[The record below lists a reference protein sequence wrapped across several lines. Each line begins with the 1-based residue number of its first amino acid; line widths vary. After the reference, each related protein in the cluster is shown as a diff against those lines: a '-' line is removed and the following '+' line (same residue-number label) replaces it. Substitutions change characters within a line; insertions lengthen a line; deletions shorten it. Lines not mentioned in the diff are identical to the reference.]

1 MSEKLTTGSDVGKLL
16 SDETRSVLNTSNV
29 GLSTVDEVQKLY
41 FQNKDEKV
49 NQKLSTSIEQIDDNE
64 VQTATEQVS
73 GVQTDIDNSKNSEI
87 NVNSSM
93 LQTGIVKND
102 KNQLGNIKTA
112 VEENSEDELLDID
125 LKKQNQKDNPKLQT
139 LVNSKYQ
146 NKSEKIT
153 KGIDVLKKTNRAG
166 NFIQRHSR
174 KLQTAV
180 DNEELGSNFAD
191 DLRNSTGKAT
201 GKVVG
206 KATKNV
212 RRKVAAKTTRLAVKV
227 AKSVTK
233 AISKTA
239 KALGELI
246 VRNCCHVSVPV
257 IIVVVVLIIIFLIF
271 SYMDNPVF
279 GQASSQKTLSQYS
292 EYIVNIES
300 ENSVNVEWQIPL
312 AYIYIL
318 DDDIKYDEG
327 EQTLLNNFANAGL
340 FTSTTTLNDYDNYL
354 KNNKD
359 VIKQFYQLSGINS
372 ENYDVESF
380 TEFVREVNE
389 DYEQFM
395 SLINEKLE
403 DYNDEFT
410 GVGTGKFIYPTTN
423 TQISAGYPNY
433 SNGSYHGG
441 VDFPVVTGTPVGAS
455 ADGVVV
461 ISKALKNADGSYR
474 SYGEYVVIDHGSGI
488 RTYYCHLSQRLVS
501 EGQTVKQGQVIG
513 KSGSTGNSTGPHLH
527 FEVRVN
533 NTRVDP
539 MRYLSKTKA
548 IEEFR
553 WFKDEIS
560 TR

>member
-64 VQTATEQVS
+64 VQTATEQVA

-166 NFIQRHSR
+166 NFIQRQSR

-246 VRNCCHVSVPV
+246 VETAPVSVPV

-271 SYMDNPVF
+271 SYMSNPVF

>member
-1 MSEKLTTGSDVGKLL
+1 MA
-16 SDETRSVLNTSNV
+16 TR
-29 GLSTVDEVQKLY
+29 
-41 FQNKDEKV
+41 
-49 NQKLSTSIEQIDDNE
+49 
-64 VQTATEQVS
+64 
-73 GVQTDIDNSKNSEI
+73 
-87 NVNSSM
+87 
-93 LQTGIVKND
+93 
-102 KNQLGNIKTA
+102 
-112 VEENSEDELLDID
+112 
-125 LKKQNQKDNPKLQT
+125 
-139 LVNSKYQ
+139 
-146 NKSEKIT
+146 
-153 KGIDVLKKTNRAG
+153 
-166 NFIQRHSR
+166 
-174 KLQTAV
+174 
-180 DNEELGSNFAD
+180 
-191 DLRNSTGKAT
+191 
-201 GKVVG
+201 
-206 KATKNV
+206 
-212 RRKVAAKTTRLAVKV
+212 TTRLAVKV
-227 AKSVTK
+227 AKSVKK
-233 AISKTA
+233 AVSKTVQS
-239 KALGELI
+239 LGKIIIETAP
-246 VRNCCHVSVPV
+246 VSVPV
-257 IIVVVVLIIIFLIF
+257 IIVIAVLIIIFLIF
-271 SYMDNPVF
+271 SYMGNPVF

-292 EYIVNIES
+292 EYIVNYES

-354 KNNKD
+354 KNNKN
-359 VIKQFYQLSGINS
+359 VIEQFYQLSGINS
-372 ENYDVESF
+372 DNYDVESF
-380 TEFVREVNE
+380 TEFVREVNK

-441 VDFPVVTGTPVGAS
+441 VDFPVATGTPVGAS

-461 ISKALKNADGSYR
+461 ISKALKNSDGSYR

-548 IEEFR
+548 IEEFKR
-553 WFKDEIS
+553 FKDEIS

>member
-64 VQTATEQVS
+64 VQTTTEQVA

-166 NFIQRHSR
+166 NFIQRQSR

-246 VRNCCHVSVPV
+246 VETAPVSVPV

-271 SYMDNPVF
+271 SYMGNPVF

>member
-64 VQTATEQVS
+64 VQTATEQVA

-166 NFIQRHSR
+166 NFIQRQSR

-239 KALGELI
+239 KALGQII
-246 VRNCCHVSVPV
+246 VETAPVSVPV

-271 SYMDNPVF
+271 SYMGNPVF

-340 FTSTTTLNDYDNYL
+340 FTSISTLNDYDNYL

-380 TEFVREVNE
+380 TEFVREVNK

>member
-64 VQTATEQVS
+64 VQTATEQVA

-112 VEENSEDELLDID
+112 VEENSEEELLDID

-166 NFIQRHSR
+166 NFIQRQSR

-246 VRNCCHVSVPV
+246 VETAPVSVPV

-271 SYMDNPVF
+271 SYMGNPVF

>member
-64 VQTATEQVS
+64 VQTATEQVA

-166 NFIQRHSR
+166 NFIQRQSR

-246 VRNCCHVSVPV
+246 VETAPVSVPV

-271 SYMDNPVF
+271 SYMGNPVF

-560 TR
+560 KR

>member
-64 VQTATEQVS
+64 VQTATEQVA

-166 NFIQRHSR
+166 NFIQRQSR

-246 VRNCCHVSVPV
+246 VETAPVSVPV

-271 SYMDNPVF
+271 SYMGNPVF

-318 DDDIKYDEG
+318 DYDIKYDEG

-380 TEFVREVNE
+380 TEFVREVNQ
-389 DYEQFM
+389 DSEQFM

>member
-64 VQTATEQVS
+64 VQTATEQVA

-102 KNQLGNIKTA
+102 ENQLGNIKTA

-139 LVNSKYQ
+139 LVKSKYQ

-153 KGIDVLKKTNRAG
+153 KGTDVLKKTNRAG
-166 NFIQRHSR
+166 NFIQRQSR

-180 DNEELGSNFAD
+180 DTEEVGSNFSD
-191 DLRNSTGKAT
+191 DFRNSTGKVVS
-201 GKVVG
+201 KVTG

-212 RRKVAAKTTRLAVKV
+212 RRKMATRTTRLAVKV
-227 AKSVTK
+227 AKSVKK
-233 AISKTA
+233 AVSKTVQS
-239 KALGELI
+239 LGKIIIETAP
-246 VRNCCHVSVPV
+246 VSVPV
-257 IIVVVVLIIIFLIF
+257 IIVIAVLIIIFLIF
-271 SYMDNPVF
+271 SYMGNPVF

-292 EYIVNIES
+292 EYIVNYES

-354 KNNKD
+354 KNNKN
-359 VIKQFYQLSGINS
+359 VIEQFYQLSGINS
-372 ENYDVESF
+372 DNYDVESF
-380 TEFVREVNE
+380 TEFVREVNK

-441 VDFPVVTGTPVGAS
+441 VDFPVATGTPVGAS

-461 ISKALKNADGSYR
+461 ISKALKNSDGSYR

-548 IEEFR
+548 REEFKR
-553 WFKDEIS
+553 FKDEIS

>member
-64 VQTATEQVS
+64 VQTATEQVA

-112 VEENSEDELLDID
+112 VEENSEDELLNID

-139 LVNSKYQ
+139 LVKNKNQ

-166 NFIQRHSR
+166 NFIQRQSR

-239 KALGELI
+239 KALGQII
-246 VRNCCHVSVPV
+246 VETAPVSVPV

-271 SYMDNPVF
+271 SYMGNPVF

-340 FTSTTTLNDYDNYL
+340 FTSISTLNDYDNYL

-380 TEFVREVNE
+380 TEFVREVNQ
-389 DYEQFM
+389 DSEQFM

-501 EGQTVKQGQVIG
+501 EGQTAKQGQVIG

>member
-1 MSEKLTTGSDVGKLL
+1 MSEKLKTGSDVGKLL

-64 VQTATEQVS
+64 VQTATEQVA

-166 NFIQRHSR
+166 NFIQRQSR

-246 VRNCCHVSVPV
+246 VETAPVSVPV

-271 SYMDNPVF
+271 SYMGNPVF

>member
-64 VQTATEQVS
+64 VQTATEQVA

-102 KNQLGNIKTA
+102 KNQLGNIKTS

-166 NFIQRHSR
+166 NFIQRQSR

-227 AKSVTK
+227 AKLVTK

-246 VRNCCHVSVPV
+246 VETAPVSVPV

-271 SYMDNPVF
+271 SYMGNPVF

-340 FTSTTTLNDYDNYL
+340 FTSISTLNDYDNYL

-380 TEFVREVNE
+380 TEFVREVNK

>member
-1 MSEKLTTGSDVGKLL
+1 MSEKLKTGSDVGKLL

-64 VQTATEQVS
+64 VQTATEQVA

-166 NFIQRHSR
+166 NFIQRQSR

-246 VRNCCHVSVPV
+246 VETAPVSVPV

-271 SYMDNPVF
+271 SYMGNPVF

-441 VDFPVVTGTPVGAS
+441 VDFPVVTGTPVGTS

>member
-29 GLSTVDEVQKLY
+29 GLSTVNEVQKLY

-64 VQTATEQVS
+64 VQTATEQVA

-166 NFIQRHSR
+166 NFIQRQSR

-233 AISKTA
+233 AISKAA

-246 VRNCCHVSVPV
+246 VETAPVSVPV

-271 SYMDNPVF
+271 SYMGNPVF

>member
-1 MSEKLTTGSDVGKLL
+1 MSDKLTTGSDTGKLL
-16 SDETRSVLNTSNV
+16 SDETRGVLNTSDV
-29 GLSTVDEVQKLY
+29 GLSTLDELQKLY
-41 FQNKDEKV
+41 FQKKDEKV
-49 NQKLSTSIEQIDDNE
+49 TQKLPTQIQKVNNNKLQTAIEQKDGL
-64 VQTATEQVS
+64 QTI
-73 GVQTDIDNSKNSEI
+73 IDNSNNSEI
-87 NVNSSM
+87 NVKAPM
-93 LQTGIVKND
+93 LQ
-102 KNQLGNIKTA
+102 TA
-112 VEENSEDELLDID
+112 VEENTEDEFSDVD
-125 LKKQNQKDNPKLQT
+125 LKNKNQKGNHTLQS

-146 NKSEKIT
+146 NNSEKVG
-153 KGIDVLKKTNRAG
+153 KGINVLKKTNRAG
-166 NFIQRHSR
+166 NFIQRQSR

-180 DNEELGSNFAD
+180 DTEEVGSNFTD
-191 DLRNSTGKAT
+191 DLRNSTGKAVS
-201 GKVVG
+201 KVTG

-212 RRKVAAKTTRLAVKV
+212 RRKMATKTTRLAVKV

-233 AISKTA
+233 AISKTVQS
-239 KALGELI
+239 LGKII
-246 VRNCCHVSVPV
+246 VETAPVSVPV
-257 IIVVVVLIIIFLIF
+257 IIVVAVLIIIFLIF
-271 SYMDNPVF
+271 SYMGNPVF

-292 EYIVNIES
+292 EYIVNYES

-327 EQTLLNNFANAGL
+327 EQTLLSNFANAGL
-340 FTSTTTLNDYDNYL
+340 FTSISTLNDYDNYL
-354 KNNKD
+354 KNNKN
-359 VIKQFYQLSGINS
+359 VIEQFYQLSGINS
-372 ENYDVESF
+372 DNYDVESL

-441 VDFPVVTGTPVGAS
+441 VDFPVTTGTPVGAS
-455 ADGVVV
+455 SDGVVV

-539 MRYLSKTKA
+539 MRYLSKTKI

-553 WFKDEIS
+553 WFKDEIIA
-560 TR
+560 R